1 MKTLF
6 KTYTHHDQCQ
16 AKKAQYEALTGVK
29 WDWYRTGDGMQFT
42 PIVVVGQT
50 PENEEDALALL
61 PHLTQEYESFV
72 RIDKR
77 AKLGLT
83 RVLSGA
89 LTLARTQRAVPSV
102 NRNGNFASIRAKH
115 SWEE

>member
-6 KTYTHHDQCQ
+6 KTYTHHEQCQ

-61 PHLTQEYESFV
+61 PHLTAAYEGFTRLNERS
-72 RIDKR
+72 
-77 AKLGLT
+77 KLGLT

-115 SWEE
+115 PWEE